1 MINNLNLKT
10 MKKLFFILLLAGNA
24 YSQWKPIAGFQID
37 ETPNYYSY
45 YTSDR
50 SDAISKCKQVL
61 EYNNVNLATINVDKT
76 HDPIVNSHLY
86 KEEQPDMVYMVYIAK
101 TSTGYAVR
109 LVFTKNEY
117 FEIEEE
123 YMTIVYEK

>member
-1 MINNLNLKT
+1 
-10 MKKLFFILLLAGNA
+10 MKKLFFILLLTNTVYA
-24 YSQWKPIAGFQID
+24 QWKPISGFQS
-37 ETPNYYSY
+37 ETENNFSY
-45 YTSDR
+45 YTSDH

-76 HDPIVNSHLY
+76 HDPMINNHLH
-86 KEEQPDMVYMVYIAK
+86 KEEQSDMVYMVYIAK
-101 TSTGYAVR
+101 TSTGYVVR
-109 LVFTKNEY
+109 LIYTEDSY

>member
-1 MINNLNLKT
+1 
-10 MKKLFFILLLAGNA
+10 MKKLLLILLLAGNA
-24 YSQWKPIAGFQID
+24 YSQWNPIAGFQP
-37 ETPNYYSY
+37 ELENNFSY

-50 SDAISKCKQVL
+50 SDAISKCNEVL
-61 EYNNVNLATINVDKT
+61 KYNDVNLATINVDKT
-76 HDPIVNSHLY
+76 HDPMVNNHLH

-109 LVFTKNEY
+109 LIYTKDEY

>member
-1 MINNLNLKT
+1 
-10 MKKLFFILLLAGNA
+10 MKKLIFILLLANTSYA
-24 YSQWKPIAGFQID
+24 QWKPTTGFQK
-37 ETPNYYSY
+37 EESNYSY

-50 SDAISKCKQVL
+50 SDAIDKCKEVL

-76 HDPIVNSHLY
+76 HDPIVNNHLH

-101 TSTGYAVR
+101 TTTGYAVR
-109 LVFTKNEY
+109 LIFTKDEY
-117 FEIEEE
+117 FEIEEA

>member
-1 MINNLNLKT
+1 
-10 MKKLFFILLLAGNA
+10 MKKLLFILLLANTSYA
-24 YSQWKPIAGFQID
+24 QWKPIAGFQID

-50 SDAISKCKQVL
+50 SDAIAKCKQVL

-109 LVFTKNEY
+109 LVFTKDEY

>member
-1 MINNLNLKT
+1 
-10 MKKLFFILLLAGNA
+10 MKKLLFILLLAGNA
-24 YSQWKPIAGFQID
+24 YSQWKPIDGFLP
-37 ETPNYYSY
+37 ELKNNFSY

-61 EYNNVNLATINVDKT
+61 EYNNVNLATIDVDKT
-76 HDPIVNSHLY
+76 HDPMVNNHLY

-101 TSTGYAVR
+101 TSTGYVVR

-117 FEIEEE
+117 FEIDEE

>member
-1 MINNLNLKT
+1 
-10 MKKLFFILLLAGNA
+10 MKKLLFILLLAGNA

-61 EYNNVNLATINVDKT
+61 EYNNVNLATISVDKT

-101 TSTGYAVR
+101 TTTGYAVR

>member
-1 MINNLNLKT
+1 

-61 EYNNVNLATINVDKT
+61 EYNNVNLATIDVDKT
-76 HDPIVNSHLY
+76 HDPMVNNHLY

-101 TSTGYAVR
+101 TSTGYVVR

-117 FEIEEE
+117 FEIDEE